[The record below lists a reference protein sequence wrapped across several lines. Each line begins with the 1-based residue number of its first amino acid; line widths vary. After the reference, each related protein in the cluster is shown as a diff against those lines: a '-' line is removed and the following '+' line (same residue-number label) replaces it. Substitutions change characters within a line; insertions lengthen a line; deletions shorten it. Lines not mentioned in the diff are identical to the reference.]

1 MISAATGG
9 TLKVIGSSIAI
20 VASGPMP
27 GSTPISVPRNTP
39 MKQNH
44 RFCSDS
50 ATVKPKMRLLKRSI
64 SVAPHALD
72 HWIRQAQEV
81 NEPKPAH
88 DGEADGKRHDL
99 QPLEV
104 PARRSRYR
112 DQSRHGG
119 YEPGFFHQDAE
130 RNHRERQHDE
140 RAGRPVTNDLL
151 VILAQSQSDDVDAH
165 YDHDAAQHGRKI
177 ARTHA
182 QRRAERVVAG
192 DPHPE
197 RAGPD
202 VHQAGPQILVRPPLE
217 ILHRGSPPV
226 QGGAES
232 GEWTA

>member
-39 MKQNH
+39 TKQNH

-50 ATVKPKMRLLKRSI
+50 STVKPKMRLWKRSI

-88 DGEADGKRHDL
+88 DGEADGESRDL

-104 PARRSRYR
+104 PARRGGYRYQR
-112 DQSRHGG
+112 RHCG

-130 RNHRERQHDE
+130 RNHRDRQHDE
-140 RAGRPVTNDLL
+140 RTDRPVTDDLL
-151 VILAQSQSDDVDAH
+151 VILAQAQS
-165 YDHDAAQHGRKI
+165 
-177 ARTHA
+177 HA
-182 QRRAERVVAG
+182 Q
-192 DPHPE
+192 
-197 RAGPD
+197 
-202 VHQAGPQILVRPPLE
+202 
-217 ILHRGSPPV
+217 
-226 QGGAES
+226 
-232 GEWTA
+232 